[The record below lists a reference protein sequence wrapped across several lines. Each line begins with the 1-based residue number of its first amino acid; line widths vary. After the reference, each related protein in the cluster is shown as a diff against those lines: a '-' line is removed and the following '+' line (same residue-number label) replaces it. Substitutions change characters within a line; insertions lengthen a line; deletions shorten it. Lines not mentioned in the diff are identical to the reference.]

1 MLKINKLTL
10 KNFMSFGNVEQ
21 EINID
26 TNTLTLILGENR
38 DITNVSQSADNRNG
52 CGKSVLCSA
61 LSYVLFDKPI
71 GNVKK
76 DNLINKINE
85 KNMEVSV
92 EFEKNDNTY
101 RIVRGRKPNILK
113 LYINGDDVES
123 QQGEVHDTQEEIT
136 EIIGMSY
143 DLFNMI
149 IIMNGTDVPFAQRK
163 VADQKSIIEELLR
176 ITQLSEKADLIKEK
190 INDISKNV
198 EMEEFKINTIKEIN
212 EKTINQL
219 DKLEKMSAK
228 WNKEHNQNITDLT
241 KALSDLM
248 EIDIEQELAIHEIT
262 EEISRINLEI
272 SNLDKEKKQYK
283 NSLADIETKIKRK
296 QSHIDKANIE
306 KECYACGQSIDENHS
321 DMIDT
326 MNKELSDMELKKKD
340 IQKSI
345 DDIDEKLVP
354 LHESVDDIPDI
365 DNPFY
370 KSKKEAWSH
379 DESIKVIKA
388 ELEKEM
394 DASNP
399 YDEQISS
406 IRNETMQEVDDS
418 VIASLNEDKQ
428 HYEFLH
434 KILTGKDSFVRKR
447 IIEQSIKFLNQRL
460 SYYVE
465 EIGLPHKVKFE
476 SDMNISIDLMGKLY
490 DYDNL
495 SRGQKTKLNIG
506 LAFAFRDVFENL
518 HFPINTL
525 MVDEVIDNGMDG
537 AGVDNSINIMK
548 TMTRELKKSVFV
560 ISHKEEVKPKANR
573 TMNVIFENSFSS
585 IGEESDKK
593 I

>member
-21 EINID
+21 EIVID

-38 DITNVSQSADNRNG
+38 DITNVSHVADFRNG
-52 CGKSVLCSA
+52 AGKSCLCSA

-92 EFEKNDNTY
+92 EFEKNGNTY

-123 QQGEVHDTQEEIT
+123 QQGEIHDTQEEIN

-149 IIMNGTDVPFAQRK
+149 IIMNGTDIPFAQRK
-163 VADQKSIIEELLR
+163 VADQRSIIEELLR
-176 ITQLSEKADLIKEK
+176 ITQLSEKADSIKEK

-248 EIDIEQELAIHEIT
+248 EIDIEQELAIHEII
-262 EEISRINLEI
+262 EEISRINSEI
-272 SNLDKEKKQYK
+272 TNLDKEKKQYK
-283 NSLADIETKIKRK
+283 NSLTDIDSKIKRK

-306 KECYACGQSIDENHS
+306 KKCYACGQAIDENHS

-345 DDIDEKLVP
+345 GDIDEKLVP

-406 IRNETMQEVDDS
+406 IRNESMQEVDDS
-418 VIASLNEDKQ
+418 VIASLNEEKQ

-585 IGEESDKK
+585 IGEESGSK

>member
-21 EINID
+21 EIVID

-38 DITNVSQSADNRNG
+38 DITNVSHVADFRNG
-52 CGKSVLCSA
+52 AGKSCLCSA
-61 LSYVLFDKPI
+61 LTYVLTDKPI

-113 LYINGDDVES
+113 LYINGDDFES
-123 QQGEVHDTQEEIT
+123 QQGEVHDTQEEIN
-136 EIIGMSY
+136 EIIGMGY

-149 IIMNGTDVPFAQRK
+149 VIMNGTDVPFAQK
-163 VADQKSIIEELLR
+163 KIADQRSIIEELLR
-176 ITQLSEKADLIKEK
+176 ITQLSEKADSIKEK
-190 INDISKNV
+190 INDISKHV

-212 EKTINQL
+212 EKTISQL
-219 DKLEKMSAK
+219 DKLEKMSSK

-248 EIDIEQELAIHEIT
+248 EIDIEQELAIHEII
-262 EEISRINLEI
+262 EEISRINSEI
-272 SNLDKEKKQYK
+272 TNLDKEKKQYR
-283 NSLADIETKIKRK
+283 NSLADIESKIKRK

-306 KECYACGQSIDENHS
+306 KECYACGQAIDENHS

-326 MNKELSDMELKKKD
+326 MNNELSDMESKKKD

-345 DDIDEKLVP
+345 SDIDEKLVP
-354 LHESVDDIPDI
+354 LHESVDDIPDM

-406 IRNETMQEVDDS
+406 IRNESMQEVDDS
-418 VIASLNEDKQ
+418 VIASLNEEKQ

-548 TMTRELKKSVFV
+548 TMTRNLKKSVFI

-573 TMNVIFENSFSS
+573 IMNVIFENSFSS
-585 IGEESDKK
+585 IGEESDQK

>member
-21 EINID
+21 EIVID

-38 DITNVSQSADNRNG
+38 DITNVSHVADFRNG
-52 CGKSVLCSA
+52 AGKSCLCSA

-113 LYINGDDVES
+113 LYINGDDFES
-123 QQGEVHDTQEEIT
+123 QQGEVHDTQEEII
-136 EIIGMSY
+136 EIIGMGY

-149 IIMNGTDVPFAQRK
+149 VIMNGTDVPFAQK
-163 VADQKSIIEELLR
+163 KIADQRSIIEELLR
-176 ITQLSEKADLIKEK
+176 ITQLSEKADSIKEK
-190 INDISKNV
+190 INDISKQV
-198 EMEEFKINTIKEIN
+198 EMEEFKINTIKEVN

-219 DKLEKMSAK
+219 DKLEKMSSK
-228 WNKEHNQNITDLT
+228 WNIEHNQNIADLT

-248 EIDIEQELAIHEIT
+248 EIDIEQELAIHEII
-262 EEISRINLEI
+262 EEISRINSEI
-272 SNLDKEKKQYK
+272 TNLDKEKKQYR
-283 NSLADIETKIKRK
+283 NSLADIESKIKRK
-296 QSHIDKANIE
+296 QSHIDKAKIE
-306 KECYACGQSIDENHS
+306 KECYACGQAIDENHS

-326 MNKELSDMELKKKD
+326 MNNELSDMESKKKD
-340 IQKSI
+340 IQKCIS
-345 DDIDEKLVP
+345 DIDKKLVP
-354 LHESVDDIPDI
+354 LHESVNDIPDI

-406 IRNETMQEVDDS
+406 IRNESMQEVDDS
-418 VIASLNEDKQ
+418 VIASLNEEKQ

-585 IGEESDKK
+585 IGEESDQK